1 MARYLNQYAEIRSST
16 WQLCAISDHRHV
28 ALTSSLQTRA
38 KRGLVLNEDLTKF
51 MPCDMQKKYG
61 EASQEA

>member
-1 MARYLNQYAEIRSST
+1 MLRLDPVRGS
-16 WQLCAISDHRHV
+16 CAISNTCHV
-28 ALTSSLQTRA
+28 ALTLSLQTRA
-38 KRGLVLNEDLTKF
+38 KRGLVLNDDLTKF